1 MFEYFT
7 VQQNYLIS
15 SFWWFTDVA
24 TPHIVVQYLNYLE
37 GARLFKYQ
45 FEATVPLA
53 MIFVKK
59 QYAFA

>member
-7 VQQNYLIS
+7 AQQNYLTS
-15 SFWWFTDVA
+15 SFWFTDVA

-37 GARLFKYQ
+37 GVRLLKYQ
-45 FEATVPLA
+45 FEAAVPLA